1 MKLWAFGCSN
11 TYGFSLGT
19 ALDSKQ
25 FLKKHKINL
34 KEKWTAEV
42 KKVQKSAS
50 IYSWPNQLAKQLD
63 IEIEN
68 LAEPG
73 SGLDKCI
80 LNLNKVSDSI
90 DWQKDIVCIGVP
102 KIYRYTGFDGKNLV
116 LSCNIFPGAPSTES
130 LDVYFDSMLLY
141 IESKYPKVHLVKIYD
156 NDMQS
161 IGIDASSSKHIDYI
175 NQKGLASFDSGRYPC
190 GHFNEATHKKFADYL
205 YTLIHK

>member
-68 LAEPG
+68 LAELG

-80 LNLNKVSDSI
+80 LNLAK
-90 DWQKDIVCIGVP
+90 G
-102 KIYRYTGFDGKNLV
+102 Y
-116 LSCNIFPGAPSTES
+116 S
-130 LDVYFDSMLLY
+130 LYWS
-141 IESKYPKVHLVKIYD
+141 
-156 NDMQS
+156 
-161 IGIDASSSKHIDYI
+161 A
-175 NQKGLASFDSGRYPC
+175 
-190 GHFNEATHKKFADYL
+190 
-205 YTLIHK
+205 